1 MPLPQPEPMVFI
13 TRQLLPEALELINA
27 AAEMEVWPDEQP
39 PTPEELA
46 QKAASVN
53 GVLTNI
59 MDRADAAFFDAA
71 PRLQVISQLA
81 VGLDNVDLAEATRR
95 GVLVGYTPGVLASST
110 ADLTFALLMA
120 AARRV
125 SESDRWVRAGNWKL
139 AHHPLHWLGMDVHGA
154 TLGILGLGQIG
165 LEVAKRARGFDMKLI
180 YHSRSR
186 KPDLEDSYGLEYAEL
201 PALLNRADFVTLHV
215 PLTPETRHFIG
226 AAELRMMKPTAVLIN
241 ASRGPVV
248 DPRALYTA
256 LKEGWI
262 YAAGLDV
269 SDPEPI
275 PADDPLLTLDNLVI
289 TPHIGSAAVGTR
301 RATMMLAAR
310 NLLAGLKGERLEACA
325 NPEVYPS
332 LGI

>member
-1 MPLPQPEPMVFI
+1 MPRPQPEPRVFI
-13 TRQLLPEALELINA
+13 TRQLLPEALELVGA
-27 AAEMEVWPDEQP
+27 AAATEVWPDEQP

-46 QKAASVN
+46 QKVAGVD

-59 MDRADAAFFDAA
+59 MDRVDAAFFDAA
-71 PRLQVISQLA
+71 PGLRVVSQLS

-95 GVLVGYTPGVLASST
+95 GVLVGYTPGILARST

-125 SESDRWVRAGNWKL
+125 SESDRWVRGGNWKL
-139 AHHPLHWLGMDVHGA
+139 AHHPLHWLGTEVHGA
-154 TLGILGLGQIG
+154 TLGIVGLGQIG
-165 LEVAKRARGFDMKLI
+165 LEVAKRARGFDMKLL
-180 YHSRSR
+180 YYSRNR
-186 KPDLEDSYGLEYAEL
+186 KPDLVDSYGLEYAGL
-201 PALLNRADFVTLHV
+201 PTLPSSADFVTLHL

-226 AAELRMMKPTAVLIN
+226 ATELRMMRSTAVLVN

-248 DPRALYTA
+248 DAGALYTA

-275 PADDPLLTLDNLVI
+275 PAGDPLLTLDNVVI

-301 RATMMLAAR
+301 RATMLLAAR